1 MSLLARIERG
11 RTPKP
16 PRILVYGTEGIGKA
30 QPVTAKVLTPTGF
43 VEMGQL
49 RVGDQVIGS
58 DGRPYSILGVYPQGV
73 KEVFRVTF
81 RDGSTTE
88 CCDDHLWFT
97 TTETE
102 RARGFGGAV
111 RTLRD
116 IRKSLR
122 CGTRFNHAVPRVRP
136 IAFEARSLPIDP
148 WLLGVYLGDGHSG
161 TSAVIT
167 NPEADIQDR
176 VRATVAAQG
185 DQVHLY
191 DGMHMR
197 LVSSDRT
204 GTAFMAALAQ
214 LGLAEAVAENK
225 FVPPAYLLSSV
236 NQRLE
241 LLRGLIDSD
250 GYVTNPGAVE
260 YSTVSLQ
267 LAHDFC
273 FLVRSLGGSAR
284 IVTKRGA
291 YTKNGTR
298 HDCQLVYRI
307 FASFPPGI
315 TPVAS
320 AKHRAK
326 WREATW
332 RILHTIRNVESVGRK
347 ECQCIRVDAPDSLY
361 VTDDFIL
368 THNSTFASQAPRPIF
383 VQTEDGLDEIPCD
396 KFPLAVDY
404 DDVVAALVEL
414 RTASHDYET
423 IVIDSLDWLERLIW
437 DKLCAQYGVNS
448 IEKVDG
454 GYARGYTHALAF
466 WREVIEHLSELRL
479 QRGMVVLLIA
489 HSKVERFEDPEST
502 AYDRYSPRLHKHAAS
517 LICEWCDAVLFATR
531 RFRTQTED
539 AGFGR
544 TRTVAQPIGR
554 DGGERI
560 LRCVGGPA
568 CVAKNRYGI
577 AEELPLSWNDF
588 YQALV
593 NAPQKQGANA
603 YG

>member
-1 MSLLARIERG
+1 
-11 RTPKP
+11 
-16 PRILVYGTEGIGKA
+16 
-30 QPVTAKVLTPTGF
+30 
-43 VEMGQL
+43 MGQL

-58 DGRPYSILGVYPQGV
+58 DGRPCLVLGVYPQGV

-97 TTETE
+97 TTEGE
-102 RARGFGGAV
+102 RARGLGGAV
-111 RTLRD
+111 RALRD

-122 CGTRFNHAVPRVRP
+122 CGTRFNHAVPRVR
-136 IAFEARSLPIDP
+136 AVEFETKSLPIDP
-148 WLLGVYLGDGHSG
+148 WLLGMYLGDGHSG

-176 VRATVAAQG
+176 IRAILAVAG
-185 DQVHLY
+185 DQVRLY
-191 DGMHMR
+191 DRMHMR

-204 GTAFMAALAQ
+204 GTEFMAALVR
-214 LGLAEAVAENK
+214 LGLADSVAESK
-225 FVPPAYLLSSV
+225 FVPPEYLLGSV
-236 NQRLE
+236 EQRLE

-250 GYVTNPGAVE
+250 GYVACPGLVE
-260 YSTVSLQ
+260 YCTVSPRLSQ
-267 LAHDFC
+267 DFC

-284 IVTKRGA
+284 VAARRGA
-291 YTKNGTR
+291 YTKNGLR

-307 FASFPPGI
+307 YASFPPGI
-315 TPVAS
+315 TPVS
-320 AKHRAK
+320 SVKHLAK
-326 WREATW
+326 WGEAEW
-332 RILHTIRNVESVGRK
+332 RMHHTIREVEPAGRK
-347 ECQCIRVDAPDSLY
+347 ECQCIRVDALDSLY

-396 KFPLAVDY
+396 RFPLAATY
-404 DDVVAALVEL
+404 DDVAAALNEL
-414 RTASHDYET
+414 RTEQHDYET
-423 IVIDSLDWLERLIW
+423 VVIDSLDWLERLVW

-454 GYARGYTHALAF
+454 GYARGYTHALTY
-466 WREVIEHLSELRL
+466 WREIIEHLNVLRNA
-479 QRGMVVLLIA
+479 RGMAVLLIA
-489 HSKVERFEDPEST
+489 HSKVERFEDPESSP
-502 AYDRYSPRLHKHAAS
+502 YDRYSPRLHRHAAA

-531 RFRTQTED
+531 KFRTQSED

-544 TRTVAQPIGR
+544 KRTIAQAIGK

-560 LRCVGGPA
+560 LRCVGGPS

-577 AEELPLSWNDF
+577 AEELPLSWAAF
-588 YQALV
+588 MAALS
-593 NAPQKQGANA
+593 NNHPQE
-603 YG
+603 